1 MEAKLIR
8 LDEVDSTNRYLRD
21 YQPAEGEGATI
32 VVADFQTAGRG
43 CGKNTWESE
52 RGKNL
57 LFSLLVHPDSI
68 PASQQFH
75 ISMAISL
82 AVVEAMQAF
91 GISDL
96 SVKWPND
103 IYWRDRKL
111 CGILI
116 ENRLQGSLIRD
127 SIIGLGLNV
136 NQRAFVSDAPNP
148 VSMVQIL
155 GHECDREVVLRRI
168 VDRFMLSPCMLDLTT
183 MRYNAMLYHRGRG
196 LFPFRDAN
204 GRFLAEVI
212 GTDATGLLT
221 LRRDDGRSVQ
231 YAFKEVEFILQ

>member
-57 LFSLLVHPDSI
+57 LFSLLVHPDGI

-82 AVVEAMQAF
+82 AVVESSKTACKAA
-91 GISDL
+91 L
-96 SVKWPND
+96 SVTA
-103 IYWRDRKL
+103 
-111 CGILI
+111 
-116 ENRLQGSLIRD
+116 S
-127 SIIGLGLNV
+127 
-136 NQRAFVSDAPNP
+136 SDW
-148 VSMVQIL
+148 
-155 GHECDREVVLRRI
+155 D
-168 VDRFMLSPCMLDLTT
+168 
-183 MRYNAMLYHRGRG
+183 
-196 LFPFRDAN
+196 
-204 GRFLAEVI
+204 
-212 GTDATGLLT
+212 
-221 LRRDDGRSVQ
+221 
-231 YAFKEVEFILQ
+231 

>member
-57 LFSLLVHPDSI
+57 LFSLLVHPDGI

-148 VSMVQIL
+148 VSLCQIT
-155 GHECDREVVLRRI
+155 GHEMNREALLDEFLKRLDEALHDETVRTDYRSRLYRR
-168 VDRFMLSPCMLDLTT
+168 D
-183 MRYNAMLYHRGRG
+183 G
-196 LFPFRDAN
+196 LFAYRDQEGLFRARLKDVLPD
-204 GRFLAEVI
+204 GRL
-212 GTDATGLLT
+212 LLT
-221 LRRDDGRSVQ
+221 DEAGQDRT
-231 YAFKEVEFILQ
+231 YAFKEVQFVI

>member
-1 MEAKLIR
+1 
-8 LDEVDSTNRYLRD
+8 
-21 YQPAEGEGATI
+21 
-32 VVADFQTAGRG
+32 
-43 CGKNTWESE
+43 
-52 RGKNL
+52 
-57 LFSLLVHPDSI
+57 
-68 PASQQFH
+68 
-75 ISMAISL
+75 
-82 AVVEAMQAF
+82 
-91 GISDL
+91 
-96 SVKWPND
+96 VKWPND

-183 MRYNAMLYHRGRG
+183 MRYNAMLYRRGRG

-204 GRFLAEVI
+204 GRFLAEVV